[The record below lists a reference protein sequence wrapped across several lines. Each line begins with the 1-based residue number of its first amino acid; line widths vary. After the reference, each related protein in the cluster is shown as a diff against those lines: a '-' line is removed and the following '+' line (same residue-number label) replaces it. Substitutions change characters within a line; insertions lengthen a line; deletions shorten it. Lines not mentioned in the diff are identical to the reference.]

1 MGRSVDAEQLRET
14 ERRRLRALVDGDIPV
29 ADPLHAVE
37 YQLIS
42 PLGTALDK
50 EEYLGGIAS
59 GRINYHVF
67 EPASDIAVIMGSDI
81 ACVRYRAR
89 IEITVGAIRSDIT
102 VGTDRGVFWHTDIYR
117 DAGDGWQALWSQAT
131 RINE

>member
-1 MGRSVDAEQLRET
+1 MGRSDDAEEIRET
-14 ERRRLRALVDGDIPV
+14 EQRRLGALVDADMAV
-29 ADPLHAVE
+29 ADPLHAID

-42 PLGTALDK
+42 PGGTALSK

-59 GRINYHVF
+59 GRIRYHVF
-67 EPASDIAVIMGSDI
+67 EPASDIAVIIGSDV

-89 IEITVGAIRSDIT
+89 IEITVGAVRSDIT
-102 VGTDRGVFWHTDIYR
+102 VGADQGVFWHTDVYR
-117 DAGDGWQALWSQAT
+117 DSGEGWQAVWSQAT